1 MRLAGSPASTFNS
14 QPSKPKVTARR
25 ASWATAS
32 STRSSMFSISA
43 APAWARAE
51 QAGRDR
57 VKEHQGFLDGTVAT
71 GATSKSVCVCV
82 GGGLSCTQRRESRV
96 TMKSGEGGGGGR
108 KGGRQ
113 ARKPAVPV
121 MSAMNRWGTHIHT
134 QNTTWYRQRIVVHR
148 RTGNAASR
156 VIRAWHA
163 ASHFPLH
170 DDGAKDGYSVGVGR
184 VHPTPWGQRHEA
196 VREVHKHIHV
206 CPEQRAVGSSGHGAP
221 PSPTL
226 AVLFVHA
233 HARVVTYQHLRQRD
247 RAQGT

>member
-1 MRLAGSPASTFNS
+1 MCTSQGTEGVPHKSPLRHSCGHKGEWRPAPQQQWEQRHEGPSAAPTRATRTNVSRSGMRLAGSPASTFNS

-96 TMKSGEGGGGGR
+96 TMKSGEGGGGR
-108 KGGRQ
+108 KERRQ
-113 ARKPAVPV
+113 
-121 MSAMNRWGTHIHT
+121 
-134 QNTTWYRQRIVVHR
+134 
-148 RTGNAASR
+148 TG
-156 VIRAWHA
+156 
-163 ASHFPLH
+163 
-170 DDGAKDGYSVGVGR
+170 
-184 VHPTPWGQRHEA
+184 
-196 VREVHKHIHV
+196 
-206 CPEQRAVGSSGHGAP
+206 
-221 PSPTL
+221 
-226 AVLFVHA
+226 
-233 HARVVTYQHLRQRD
+233 
-247 RAQGT
+247 